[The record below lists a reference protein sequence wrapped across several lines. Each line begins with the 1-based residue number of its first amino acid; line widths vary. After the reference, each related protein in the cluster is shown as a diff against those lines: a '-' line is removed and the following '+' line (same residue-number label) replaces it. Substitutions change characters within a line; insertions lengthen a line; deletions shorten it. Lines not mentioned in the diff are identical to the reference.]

1 MPRYRYNCEVCHIT
15 QMIFHMLTK
24 PVIVCPQCGA
34 PNRMKKL
41 LTIPTIVGEAGNTP
55 DGEVGELTKEY
66 IESNR
71 DVLKQQKEEAK
82 KETYEPS

>member
-1 MPRYRYNCEVCHIT
+1 
-15 QMIFHMLTK
+15 
-24 PVIVCPQCGA
+24 
-34 PNRMKKL
+34 MKKL